1 MARLFRVGVLVL
13 TAAAGLVVHAQ
24 PQQITFFVAAA
35 TVTGE
40 PVTDLT
46 AEDFAV
52 AEDGRQATNVR
63 IVPVKWPIKL
73 TVLVDNGFETSRF
86 LSLYRS
92 GLKALFAALPAG
104 VEASLLT
111 LSPQPR
117 WVVRPTSDAALLS
130 GGTDRITPD
139 ESASRM
145 IEGLVEAAARI
156 DEESRKQVAYFP
168 VIVVLSTTGP
178 EGSTSLNR
186 DIDRMASRLTM
197 YPARVHVIM
206 LGTGVTSPSQ
216 IVGAR
221 QVQVAKIMAD
231 RTGGRYEAIAA
242 ASRIPALLAEY
253 GAMIAEAHAF
263 QSRQYRVTADRPAGL
278 TGAVGQILAGS
289 TRPGVRFTATAQG
302 LKP

>member
-1 MARLFRVGVLVL
+1 MARPFHIAVLVL
-13 TAAAGLVVHAQ
+13 TLAAGLVVRAQ
-24 PQQITFFVAAA
+24 QQITFFVAAA

-40 PVTDLT
+40 PVTDLK
-46 AEDFAV
+46 AEEFAV
-52 AEDGRQATNVR
+52 AEDGREATNVR
-63 IVPVKWPIKL
+63 VTPVAWPVKL
-73 TVLVDNGFETSRF
+73 TVLVDNGFETGAF
-86 LSLYRS
+86 LSLFRS

-111 LSPQPR
+111 LAPQPR
-117 WVVRPTSDAALLS
+117 WVVRPTSDAVLLAR
-130 GGTDRITPD
+130 GPDRLTPD

-156 DEESRKQVAYFP
+156 DEENRKQVAYFP
-168 VIVVLSTTGP
+168 VIVLLSTTGP

-186 DIDRMASRLTM
+186 DIDRMAARLTT

-206 LGTGVTSPSQ
+206 LGTGITSPNQ

-242 ASRIPALLAEY
+242 ASRIPVLLGEY
-253 GAMIAEAHAF
+253 GGMIAEAHAF
-263 QSRQYRVTADRPAGL
+263 QSRQYMVTADRPAGA

>member
-1 MARLFRVGVLVL
+1 MARRFRVAVLVL
-13 TAAAGLVVHAQ
+13 TVAAGIIVQAQ
-24 PQQITFFVAAA
+24 QQITFFVAAA

-40 PVTDLT
+40 AVTDLT
-46 AEDFAV
+46 AEEFAV
-52 AEDGRQATNVR
+52 AEDGREAKVVR
-63 IVPVKWPIKL
+63 VTPVTWPVKV
-73 TVLVDNGFETSRF
+73 TVLVDNGFETGAF
-86 LSLYRS
+86 LSLYRA
-92 GLKALFAALPAG
+92 GMKGLFAALPAG

-117 WVVRPTSDAALLS
+117 WVVRPTSDAALLAKAP
-130 GGTDRITPD
+130 DRLTPD
-139 ESASRM
+139 ESASRL
-145 IEGLVEAAARI
+145 IEGLVEAATRI
-156 DEESRKQVAYFP
+156 DEENRKQIAYFP

-186 DIDRMASRLTM
+186 DIDRMASRLTT

-206 LGTGVTSPSQ
+206 LGTGVTSPNQ

-242 ASRIPALLAEY
+242 ASRIPPLLAEY
-253 GAMIAEAHAF
+253 GAMIAEAHGF
-263 QSRQYRVTADRPAGL
+263 QSRQFMVTADRPAGV